1 MKILFFA
8 SDPNLSIGYSRIGN
22 ILTNYLSKAGHK
34 IYYFAISNFK
44 TNLIDRYID
53 PNITIIDALE
63 EEKKLGNNELYG
75 VNSICDQIEKIQP
88 DILFLYNDIIVISRI
103 FNNFIEK
110 KIEKN
115 FKIYTYLDLV
125 YPYEKINLIKHVD
138 LHSDLIFVFGEYWK
152 KNLISIGINEDKIK
166 ILPHGFDDKIFFPID
181 NIDAKKYFNFN
192 PDDFI
197 ILNTNRNNYRK
208 AIDKTIDV
216 FIKFLKIKNMD
227 ARIKLFLNMNTDA
240 DSFDN
245 GYDINNQILIN
256 CIEQNI
262 NSDLVISNHIFIR
275 NSLTNYTD
283 AQLNILYNACNIG
296 INTCVGEGFGL
307 CNLEHAG
314 IGKPQIISNVGG
326 LSDIFNTDYSF
337 PINPVERLYV
347 NNQLDWHGGF
357 IEICPTDKFVSA
369 LVSYFDDNELIKTH
383 SKKSLEIIT
392 KKYNWDNILDELQNV
407 IMND

>member
-22 ILTNYLSKAGHK
+22 ILTNYLSKTGHK

-138 LHSDLIFVFGEYWK
+138 LH
-152 KNLISIGINEDKIK
+152 
-166 ILPHGFDDKIFFPID
+166 
-181 NIDAKKYFNFN
+181 
-192 PDDFI
+192 
-197 ILNTNRNNYRK
+197 
-208 AIDKTIDV
+208 
-216 FIKFLKIKNMD
+216 
-227 ARIKLFLNMNTDA
+227 
-240 DSFDN
+240 
-245 GYDINNQILIN
+245 
-256 CIEQNI
+256 
-262 NSDLVISNHIFIR
+262 
-275 NSLTNYTD
+275 
-283 AQLNILYNACNIG
+283 
-296 INTCVGEGFGL
+296 
-307 CNLEHAG
+307 
-314 IGKPQIISNVGG
+314 
-326 LSDIFNTDYSF
+326 
-337 PINPVERLYV
+337 
-347 NNQLDWHGGF
+347 
-357 IEICPTDKFVSA
+357 
-369 LVSYFDDNELIKTH
+369 
-383 SKKSLEIIT
+383 
-392 KKYNWDNILDELQNV
+392 
-407 IMND
+407 